1 MISGR
6 LAVKDP
12 GGTVVVDTG
21 SVGYRLF
28 VSLNTLMGL
37 PEAGEELVL
46 HTVTVVRDDAI
57 HLYGFGDTQERDLFN
72 LLVQVKGI
80 GPKVALSLLGGLRPA
95 DLKNAISREDA
106 AWIST
111 VPGVGKKTAER
122 IVLELKDKVVPAGDD
137 LAAVVAGV
145 DEQVISDI
153 VSALANLGYPV
164 AQGKKTVKNVLE
176 REDRPEDFDSIDPRS
191 KNQDPKSGSTIRKF
205 LDFISWIL
213 DSNLWLTT
221 AS

>member
-1 MISGR
+1 MIALVSGR

-37 PEAGEELVL
+37 PEAGEEVVL
-46 HTVTVVRDDAI
+46 HTVTVVRDDAM

-80 GPKVALSLLGGLRPA
+80 GPKVALSLLGGLKPA

-111 VPGVGKKTAER
+111 VPGVGTKTAER

-145 DEQVISDI
+145 DEQVISDV

-164 AQGKKTVKNVLE
+164 AQGKKTVKKVLE
-176 REDRPEDFDSIDPRS
+176 KEDRPEDFDSIIRES
-191 KNQDPKSGSTIRKF
+191 LKELSGRKS
-205 LDFISWIL
+205 
-213 DSNLWLTT
+213 
-221 AS
+221 